1 LISPIIIIF
10 FFFPQGVKEID
21 GPKPYER
28 VKDNDELAA
37 TRAVALTIWRFFSNF
52 FPVFFYLPVF
62 FLQEIQSLLASVLDL
77 LCLTL

>member
-1 LISPIIIIF
+1 M
-10 FFFPQGVKEID
+10 KEID

-52 FPVFFYLPVF
+52 FSCF
-62 FLQEIQSLLASVLDL
+62 FLSSGLFLARDSIVVGVGAGFALSYFVVKYF
-77 LCLTL
+77 